1 MAEILEQIKNIEVL
15 RENLAQTSCVTKD
28 AFMKLSD
35 GKAPTLDYNLPQN
48 STFTTYG
55 HIQLDVD
62 ESAFIERATEIG
74 QCGKD
79 QYFKLSTS
87 TLRQQFNRSMQ
98 LNSNDMGIGLRAT
111 AVRKQLDIAA
121 GQKLIDVSLQTEK
134 DLANTS
140 NPQLV
145 MGETCLNDAQVAD
158 LASVGYRPFVVNKL
172 NGSGSR
178 LEYLKRPEVVKPRLF
193 IIEEYKTS
201 SFLGNYGAGKTL
213 QTFSLLPGEKTTLTI
228 RTYKDSST
236 TKSQSENL
244 LDSFSQDSVDEMENL
259 MEEENNSS
267 STESTSKSA
276 SVSASVSGVIKKII
290 NIGVSAS
297 ASKNTTASRSANSR
311 ALNRAL
317 SKHVEQSNSSRNIE
331 INTSSTETVNEGE
344 EYSTVREIENINKSR
359 VLNFVFRQLLQ
370 EYVSITYLS
379 NIRIAYTD
387 GLLES
392 TRIVDIEEI
401 DELLSDVI
409 ESKSIDNVKNSILQK
424 YQYVLNYKKELMP
437 LLQQMPGEEFYKNI
451 KGEVDIESFWTC
463 KPEGE
468 TYRVGNMDVNIP
480 GIILQVQSNIL
491 RTDSLV
497 ADALLGQGEALD
509 CFNMRAQDAVAI
521 GENLKNLELMQ
532 KIEIIEGLDDPQ
544 AKADAYKSVFFQYC
558 DNPQTQIISNTTN
571 S

>member
-1 MAEILEQIKNIEVL
+1 MADILEQIRNIEVL

-55 HIQLDVD
+55 HVQLDLD
-62 ESAFIERATEIG
+62 KTAFIEQETSIERVE
-74 QCGKD
+74 KD
-79 QYFKLSTS
+79 HYFKVPAPA
-87 TLRQQFNRSMQ
+87 LRQQFNRSIQ
-98 LNSNDMGIGLRAT
+98 LDSNDMGIGLRAT
-111 AVRKQLDIAA
+111 AIRKKLDVAA
-121 GQKLIDVSLQTEK
+121 GQKLIDVSLLSETELEK
-134 DLANTS
+134 MT

-145 MGETCLNDAQVAD
+145 MGDTCLNDAQVAN
-158 LASVGYRPFVVNKL
+158 LASAGYRPFVVNKL
-172 NGSGSR
+172 NGIGSR
-178 LEYLKRPEVVKPRLF
+178 LEYLKRPTVVKPRLL

-201 SFLGNYGAGKTL
+201 FFLGNYGAGKTL

-228 RTYKDSST
+228 RTYKDNT
-236 TKSQSENL
+236 ATKSQSENL
-244 LDSFSQDSVDEMENL
+244 LDSFSQESVDEMENL

-267 STESTSKSA
+267 TTETTSKSA

-331 INTSSTETVNEGE
+331 INTSSTESVNEGE

-379 NIRIAYTD
+379 NIRIAYSD

-392 TRIVDIEEI
+392 TRIVDVEEM
-401 DELLSDVI
+401 DDLLADVI
-409 ESKSIDNVKNSILQK
+409 EAKSLKTVKESIIRK
-424 YQYVLNYKKELMP
+424 YQYVLNYKKELIP
-437 LLQQMPGEEFYKNI
+437 LLQLMPDDEISQNNQ
-451 KGEVDIESFWTC
+451 VDIEPFWTC

-468 TYRVGNMDVNIP
+468 KYTVGNMEVKIP
-480 GIILQVQSNIL
+480 GVILQVQSNIL

-532 KIEIIEGLDDPQ
+532 KIEIIESIEDPK

>member
-1 MAEILEQIKNIEVL
+1 MADILEPIKNIEVL

-35 GKAPTLDYNLPQN
+35 GEAPTLDYNLPQS

-55 HIQLDVD
+55 NIQLDVSED
-62 ESAFIERATEIG
+62 AFVEQRTEVE
-74 QCGKD
+74 KVETD
-79 QYFKLSTS
+79 HYFKKSKS
-87 TLRQQFNRSMQ
+87 DLRQQFNRSMQ

-111 AVRKQLDIAA
+111 SVRKDLDIEA
-121 GQKLIDVSLQTEK
+121 GKELLKVSLVPET
-134 DLANTS
+134 DLKENRD
-140 NPQLV
+140 PQIV
-145 MGETCLNDAQVAD
+145 MGDTCLNDVQIAE
-158 LASVGYRPFVVNKL
+158 LAEAGYRPFVVSKL
-172 NGSGSR
+172 NGIGSR
-178 LEYLKRPEVVKPRLF
+178 LEFLKKPKVIIPRLF

-213 QTFSLLPGEKTTLTI
+213 QTFSLLPGEKTTLSI
-228 RTYKDSST
+228 RTYKNSTT

-244 LDSFSQDSVDEMENL
+244 LDSFSQASVDEMENL
-259 MEEENNSS
+259 METENSANSS
-267 STESTSKSA
+267 NTTSKSA
-276 SVSASVSGVIKKII
+276 SVSASVSSVIKEIV
-290 NIGVSAS
+290 NIEGSIG
-297 ASKNTTASRSANSR
+297 ASKNTTASRTSNCR

-331 INTSSTETVNEGE
+331 INTSSSETVNEGE

-379 NIRIAYTD
+379 NVRIGYTN

-392 TRIVDIEEI
+392 TRIVDVEEM
-401 DELLSDVI
+401 DELLSEVVRPDA
-409 ESKSIDNVKNSILQK
+409 IDKVKENIIRK
-424 YQYVLNYKKELMP
+424 YRFVLNHNKELKPFM
-437 LLQQMPGEEFYKNI
+437 QQIPDENFYKENE
-451 KGEVDIESFWTC
+451 GMADIEPFWTC

-468 TYRVGNMDVNIP
+468 TFKVGNIEVTIP
-480 GIILQVQSNIL
+480 GVILQVQSNIL

-497 ADALLGQGEALD
+497 SDALLGQGEALD

-532 KIEIIEGLDDPQ
+532 KIEIIEGLGDPQ
-544 AKADAYKSVFFQYC
+544 AKADAYKSVFGVC
-558 DNPQTQIISNTTN
+558 CCEKSNEQQ
-571 S
+571 